1 MKGPEEN
8 SDKSSQRRKYKE
20 TNARVSR
27 KGEKQKCSVCQKTRH
42 NKSHHKKEQSSCTT
56 DTETIHENFNIA
68 STPIEE
74 RGRKQTN
81 RICCNELCLTMGA

>member
-27 KGEKQKCSVCQKTRH
+27 KGEKQKCSVCQKTGH
-42 NKSHHKKEQSSCTT
+42 NKSHHKKEQSSSTT
-56 DTETIHENFNIA
+56 DTETIHV
-68 STPIEE
+68 S
-74 RGRKQTN
+74 
-81 RICCNELCLTMGA
+81 